1 MLAQGLFGIPM
12 TKEFANP
19 RSLGGASR
27 RDEALSGAIFALN
40 SQRPQDAERIARD
53 VLKAEPRHAQALHV
67 LGHALLM
74 QGRADDAIAAIEP
87 AARGLHDPAL
97 DTQLA
102 VALRQSGRTE
112 DALSRLKRATKRQP
126 PFAPAFHELGA
137 LLFSIKRYEESVEAL
152 QRGLEAAPA
161 MPELSIQLGYVF
173 LEMREPAKAKTAFAK
188 ALEIA
193 PSAAGALWGIGKAHQ
208 QLGENQ
214 PAIDY
219 FRRVLSQMPNDAGT
233 WLNLGHS
240 LVEAGDLDAGYECF
254 RTAARGDQKKYYSA
268 LTTLVKSGR
277 GRFWLWP
284 REASRFLQGEKN

>member
-1 MLAQGLFGIPM
+1 MV
-12 TKEFANP
+12 KEFANP
-19 RSLGGASR
+19 RSPGGASR
-27 RDEALSGAIFALN
+27 RDEALSRAIFALN
-40 SQRPQDAERIARD
+40 NQRPQEAERIAGD
-53 VLKAEPRHAQALHV
+53 VLKAEPRHAQALHI

-102 VALRQSGRTE
+102 TALRQAGRNE
-112 DALSRLKRATKRQP
+112 DALSRLKRAIKRRP
-126 PFAPAFHELGA
+126 PYAPAFHELGG
-137 LLFSIKRYEESVEAL
+137 LLFSMNRYDEAIEAL
-152 QRGLEAAPA
+152 HRGLEAAPA
-161 MPELSIQLGYVF
+161 MPELSIQLGYVL
-173 LEMREPAKAKTAFAK
+173 LEVREPAKAKAAFK
-188 ALEIA
+188 RALDIS
-193 PSAAGALWGIGKAHQ
+193 PNAAGALWGMGKAHQ

-240 LVEAGDLDAGYECF
+240 LLEAGDLDGGYECF
-254 RTAARGDQKKYYSA
+254 RNAARGDQKKYYSA

-284 REASRFLQGEKN
+284 REAARFLQRDKS

>member
-1 MLAQGLFGIPM
+1 MA
-12 TKEFANP
+12 KEFANRRP
-19 RSLGGASR
+19 QAGVNP
-27 RDEALSGAIFALN
+27 RDEALSRAIFALN
-40 SQRPQDAERIARD
+40 SQRPQEAERIAGD
-53 VLKAEPRHAQALHV
+53 VLKAEPRHGQALHI

-74 QGRADDAIAAIEP
+74 QGRADDAVAAIEP

-102 VALRQSGRTE
+102 VALRQTGRTD

-137 LLFSIKRYEESVEAL
+137 LLFSMKRYDESVEAL
-152 QRGLEAAPA
+152 QRGLDAAPA

-173 LEMREPAKAKTAFAK
+173 LETREPAKAKAAFAK
-188 ALEIA
+188 AIGIA
-193 PSAAGALWGIGKAHQ
+193 PNSAAALWGLGKAHQ
-208 QLGENQ
+208 QLGENR

-219 FRRVLSQMPNDAGT
+219 FRGVLKQMPNDAGT

-240 LVEAGDLDAGYECF
+240 LLETGDLDVGYECF
-254 RTAARGDQKKYYSA
+254 RTAARGDQKQYYSA

-284 REASRFLQGEKN
+284 RQASRFLQGEKS